1 MVIHGLLPLYQV
13 IDWNILFYILI
24 LLSIVAYPVIIVFLI
39 LKECEK
45 DEKRH

>member
-1 MVIHGLLPLYQV
+1 MVINGLLPLYEV

-39 LKECEK
+39 FKECEK
-45 DEKRH
+45 NEK